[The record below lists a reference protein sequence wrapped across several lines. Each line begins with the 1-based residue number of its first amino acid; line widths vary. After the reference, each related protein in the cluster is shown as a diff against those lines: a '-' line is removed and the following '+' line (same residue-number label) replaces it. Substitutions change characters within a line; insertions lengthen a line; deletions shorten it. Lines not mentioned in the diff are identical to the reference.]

1 MPQKS
6 IYDAIN
12 EVQRNIN
19 NQRMKNSESNWNAI
33 QEADDESN
41 SSYWNQEAE
50 RNRAK
55 GGKPLPNEFNIFG
68 NKQQAPAPSA
78 AAPQARSSNVPAAK
92 PKVDPNVMKQ
102 QQALIAQGHN
112 IKADGIM
119 GPKTQNALRIQGDKN
134 KYGSAAGGMNEPQS
148 SSSMDR
154 SGDSELDAYKGQG
167 RPPTGVAPGKQGP
180 GEDYPV
186 DTRPQDKQGAKPPAP
201 APAAPAPSAPDPEDK
216 RTPFQKSFVG
226 QLFGAPGAP
235 KTKVEPTVPPPSV
248 NPSNQASSAPAPDQV
263 KSDAPAPTKQAPT
276 PSLND
281 YESGGPPKD
290 KKKMSEST
298 LISATLALIGKENM
312 FEAAKRMK
320 GVCPKCGKGPCQC
333 AGDPKKMEEESLDEK
348 LVGNQKNLDKN
359 HNNKLDSQDFKMLR
373 GKKMEE
379 EKKAKPD
386 YLDMDK
392 DGNKKESMKKA
403 IKDKKI
409 KDYRADRDKHGEMEE
424 ETDPGFSEAEL
435 AHFASVLEAVKE
447 SPMNALDPTVI
458 DEEGEAA
465 KRGRGRPPGKVGAY
479 KRKDTAGADD
489 DVQKGTPHVLDQ
501 IRHAHER
508 GAIDSNKNYS
518 ITHPADDKKTAKVP
532 MKAAHK
538 FYTDYHGAEKPEHK
552 EKMYKELLA
561 THFGGD
567 DRTHAPTHAAFNT
580 DLSKVDDS
588 TKKGAGPKPTLG
600 GSKLVGGSK

>member
-12 EVQRNIN
+12 EVQRKVNE
-19 NQRMKNSESNWNAI
+19 QRMRNSESNWNSI
-33 QEADDESN
+33 KEADDESN
-41 SSYWNQEAE
+41 SSYWRQEAE
-50 RNRAK
+50 RNRAR
-55 GGKPLPNEFNIFG
+55 GGKPLPNEFNLFG
-68 NKQQAPAPSA
+68 NKQQAPAPTA
-78 AAPQARSSNVPAAK
+78 AAPQARSNNVPATK
-92 PKVDPNVMKQ
+92 PKADYSVLQ
-102 QQALIAQGHN
+102 QQQNLIAKGYN

-119 GPKTQNALRIQGDKN
+119 GPKTAAAAKDF
-134 KYGSAAGGMNEPQS
+134 GSAASRDDQDQGAAMKSAASKPAT
-148 SSSMDR
+148 R
-154 SGDSELDAYKGQG
+154 PDSTADTIDKMRQNSPGSASA
-167 RPPTGVAPGKQGP
+167 PTAPAPTGVAPGKQGP

-186 DTRPQDKQGAKPPAP
+186 GTRPQDKQGAKPTAP
-201 APAAPAPSAPDPEDK
+201 TPAAPAPEDN
-216 RTPFQKSFVG
+216 RTPLQKSFFG
-226 QLFGAPGAP
+226 QLFGSPGAP
-235 KTKVEPTVPPPSV
+235 KAEVKPTVPPPSV
-248 NPSNQASSAPAPDQV
+248 NPANQASSAPAPDQV

-290 KKKMSEST
+290 KKKISEST
-298 LISATLALIGKENM
+298 LISATLSLIGKENM
-312 FEAAKRMK
+312 FEAAKKMK
-320 GVCPKCGKGPCQC
+320 GGCSKCGKTPCQC
-333 AGDPKKMEEESLDEK
+333 SGDP
-348 LVGNQKNLDKN
+348 
-359 HNNKLDSQDFKMLR
+359 
-373 GKKMEE
+373 KKMEE

-447 SPMNALDPTVI
+447 PPMNALDPTVI

-501 IRHAHER
+501 VRHAHER
-508 GAIDSNKNYS
+508 GAIDSDKNYS
-518 ITHPADDKKTAKVP
+518 ITHPADDNKTAKVP

-552 EKMYKELLA
+552 EKVYKSFLG